1 MTRKVWFIATEP
13 DPSKFVGPGFFLN
26 KQIAMR
32 HCCDMIASSS
42 RSYQVFQAAV
52 TVGDGEPEG
61 AGDLEEV
68 MGLIRRLL
76 AATEFFST
84 WAIESGTIMPV
95 DEVKRHYTTMV
106 EAESMLK
113 S

>member
-1 MTRKVWFIATEP
+1 M
-13 DPSKFVGPGFFLN
+13 GPGFFLN

-61 AGDLEEV
+61 AGDMEEV

-76 AATEFFST
+76 AATSSSH

-106 EAESMLK
+106 ETESMLK